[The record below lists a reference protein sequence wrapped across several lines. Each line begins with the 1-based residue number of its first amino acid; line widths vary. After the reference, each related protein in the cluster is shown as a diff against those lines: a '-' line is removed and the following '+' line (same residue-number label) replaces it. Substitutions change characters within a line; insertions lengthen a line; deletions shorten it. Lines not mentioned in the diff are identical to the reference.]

1 MPDVRRAVPN
11 GTIEGACS
19 PEFIPVLE
27 AFERNFIAHGEVG
40 AALAVYRGEERVVDL
55 WGGVAD
61 PETGRAW
68 TEDTLVMVFS
78 STKGA
83 TALCAHLLIDRG
95 ALALDQPVAEL
106 WPEFAAAGKAGAT
119 VRMMLDHSAGLPA
132 LRESL
137 PTAAW
142 ADWEEMTRR
151 LAAEPAFWPPGTRH
165 GYHGFT
171 FGWTVGELV
180 RRAGGQG
187 LGGFLREQW
196 TGPLDLDF
204 WIGLPEEQEARVAPV
219 IFFRPSP
226 EDPGN
231 AFRRALV
238 NEPESVAARFWFN
251 SGGFLP
257 KRINT
262 RQGRAAEIGAANGM
276 TTARA
281 LAGLYAPL
289 ATGGT
294 WRGGQLL
301 SGNAIAGMAQ
311 VSSAGWDETLL
322 MPTRFTT
329 GFMVSMDNRRRGG
342 DSVILGRGA
351 FGHVGAGGSIGFA
364 DPDCGLALGYVM
376 NKMGGGILL
385 NERGQS
391 LVDAAYRC
399 LGYGSDRAGVWA
411 R

>member
-1 MPDVRRAVPN
+1 MSDIRIELEN
-11 GTIEGACS
+11 GVVEGTCA
-19 PEFIPVLE
+19 EAFRPVLD
-27 AFERNFIAHGEVG
+27 AFVANFRDHGEVG
-40 AALAVYRGEERVVDL
+40 AAVALYVGEDRLVDL
-55 WGGVAD
+55 WGGIAD
-61 PETGRAW
+61 AEAGRPWA
-68 TEDTLVMVFS
+68 EDTLAMVFS

-83 TALCAHLLIDRG
+83 TALAAHLLIDRG
-95 ALALDQPVAEL
+95 DLELDAPVVDL
-106 WPEFAAAGKAGAT
+106 WPEFAAGGKQDAT
-119 VRMMLDHSAGLPA
+119 VRMMLDHSAAVPA

-137 PTAAW
+137 PLAAW
-142 ADWEEMTRR
+142 ADWDEMTRR
-151 LAAEPAFWPPGTRH
+151 LAAEPAWWAPGTRH

-180 RRAGGQG
+180 RRASGRG
-187 LGGFLREQW
+187 LGRFLRDEW
-196 TGPLDLDF
+196 CDPLGLDF
-204 WIGLPEEQEARVAPV
+204 WIGLPEEHDGRAAAMQ
-219 IFFRPSP
+219 FYRPSP
-226 EDPGN
+226 DDPDN

-238 NEPESVAARFWFN
+238 GEPDSIPARFWFN
-251 SGGFLP
+251 TGGFLP

-289 ATGGT
+289 AGNGR
-294 WRGGQLL
+294 WRRKRLI
-301 SGNAIAGMAQ
+301 STDAVARMAE

-329 GFMVSMDNRRRGG
+329 GFMVAMDNRRRGG
-342 DSVILGRGA
+342 DSVILGPHA

-364 DPDCGLALGYVM
+364 DPAARLAFGYVM
-376 NKMGGGILL
+376 NRMGGGILL
-385 NERGQS
+385 NERGQG

-399 LGYGSDRAGVWA
+399 LGYRSDRGGVWA